1 MFRRTVPLAAGVL
14 WTAVVPVALLAQ
26 EHGAEEGTGNTLFS
40 VDLGLS
46 LWTVVIFGGLLFILW
61 KWAWGPILDAV
72 NAREEAIRRD
82 LEQAATEREEAE
94 RLLAEHKQ
102 QLAEAHR
109 KAQEIL
115 ADARQHG
122 DELRREMEEKARE
135 EGQRIME
142 GARREIEREKER
154 ALDDIRR
161 ESVDLAL
168 AAASKLLKE
177 RMDQEKDRQLVTDYL
192 DDLEERE
199 GSPRA

>member
-1 MFRRTVPLAAGVL
+1 MFRRTIPLTAGVL
-14 WTAVVPVALLAQ
+14 WTAGVPMALLA
-26 EHGAEEGTGNTLFS
+26 AEEAGGNALFS

-61 KWAWGPILDAV
+61 KWAWGPILGAV

-82 LEQAATEREEAE
+82 LEQAASEREEAE
-94 RLLAEHKQ
+94 RLMAEHKKE
-102 QLAEAHR
+102 LAEAHR

-115 ADARQHG
+115 TDARQHG

-135 EGQRIME
+135 EGQRIMD

-154 ALDDIRR
+154 ALDDIRK
-161 ESVDLAL
+161 ESVELAM

-177 RMDQEKDRQLVTDYL
+177 RVDEEKDRELVVDYL
-192 DDLEERE
+192 DGLSDRD
-199 GSPRA
+199 GSAQA

>member
-1 MFRRTVPLAAGVL
+1 MIRLTSLFGAPVVWTVAA
-14 WTAVVPVALLAQ
+14 PVALLAQ
-26 EHGAEEGTGNTLFS
+26 EHAEEGASGSLFS

-61 KWAWGPILDAV
+61 KFAWGPILDAV
-72 NAREEAIRRD
+72 NAREETIRDD
-82 LEQAATEREEAE
+82 LEQAAREREEAE
-94 RLLAEHKQ
+94 RLLAEHKK
-102 QLAEAHR
+102 QLAETHR

-115 ADARQHG
+115 AEARQHG

-142 GARREIEREKER
+142 GARREIEREKDR
-154 ALDDIRR
+154 AMDEIRT

-168 AAASKLLKE
+168 AAASKLLNE
-177 RMDQEKDRQLVTDYL
+177 RMDQKKDRELVRDYL
-192 DDLEERE
+192 DGLDGPE